1 MNTKQWQAYSFL
13 FQMGSLGSEISRATM
28 FKEQYNE
35 RRRQSFEIAL
45 DLLDLTIKDPK
56 NVGRLAE
63 LCRLR
68 GDYNKELEMLEIY
81 HVFMNG
87 SCYELAN
94 TISDDKDL
102 SKIISTF
109 KF

>member
-13 FQMGSLGSEISRATM
+13 FQMGNIGSEISRATM

-35 RRRQSFEIAL
+35 RSRQSFEIAL

-68 GDYNKELEMLEIY
+68 EVAVDYFYADNQY
-81 HVFMNG
+81 Q
-87 SCYELAN
+87 
-94 TISDDKDL
+94 
-102 SKIISTF
+102 SKAQEWNDYF
-109 KF
+109 QPFAYAAAVERGL